1 MMCRLKTIGPHIL
14 FRLIWGSIVV
24 EVAIALKDSQIS
36 IVPAFS
42 ASQSLEGQEGVERAW
57 DEQNQAENELFPY
70 FSSVSIGRHLWE
82 ANAEQART
90 NDKEA

>member
-1 MMCRLKTIGPHIL
+1 MLSRLKTIVPPI
-14 FRLIWGSIVV
+14 LIWLIWASIIV

-42 ASQSLEGQEGVERAW
+42 SSQGLEGQKGVERAW